1 MNFIPR
7 PQPQPEPEFEPGR
20 PWLASIAIGA
30 MVALCIGAL
39 VAHVLKGSDA
49 LLIFRK
55 FTGSKKQVSAGIVEQ
70 YTRFRT
76 EKIEGGEV
84 VTGFEYA
91 KSTDPVPR
99 SQYCYLMMHR
109 DAGLGLRVTL
119 AAKLPDSVTPIYP
132 PIASEVAG
140 QLGLAVDQAAKLARE
155 RCRFDQWE

>member
-1 MNFIPR
+1 MNVVPR
-7 PQPQPEPEFEPGR
+7 FEQQPEPQAR
-20 PWLASIAIGA
+20 RLWLTNAI
-30 MVALCIGAL
+30 VAVFVSLSLAA
-39 VAHVLKGSDA
+39 VTWHVLEGSD
-49 LLIFRK
+49 LLRHLQRATPVPHDGK
-55 FTGSKKQVSAGIVEQ
+55 VVEQ

-119 AAKLPDSVTPIYP
+119 AAKLPDGVTPIYP

-140 QLGLAVDQAAKLARE
+140 QLGLAADQAAKLARE
-155 RCRFDQWE
+155 RCHFDRWE

>member
-1 MNFIPR
+1 MNFVPR
-7 PQPQPEPEFEPGR
+7 PQPQPEPEPER
-20 PWLASIAIGA
+20 PWLASIAVGA

-39 VAHVLKGSDA
+39 VAHVLKGSNA
-49 LLIFRK
+49 FQILREFA
-55 FTGSKKQVSAGIVEQ
+55 GSKKQISAGVVEQ

-91 KSTDPVPR
+91 KSTDPAPR

-119 AAKLPDSVTPIYP
+119 GAKLPDSVAPIYP

-140 QLGLAVDQAAKLARE
+140 QLGLAADQAAKLARE
-155 RCRFDQWE
+155 RCHFDRWE

>member
-1 MNFIPR
+1 MNFVFR

-30 MVALCIGAL
+30 MVALCVGAL
-39 VAHVLKGSDA
+39 VAHVLEGSNA
-49 LLIFRK
+49 LQFLRELA
-55 FTGSKKQVSAGIVEQ
+55 GHKQRVSAGIVEQ

-119 AAKLPDSVTPIYP
+119 AAKLPDGVMPIYP

-140 QLGLAVDQAAKLARE
+140 QLGLAVGQAAKLARE
-155 RCRFDQWE
+155 RCHFDRWE